1 MVENQSGEG
10 LCRNLTHKKIIDMNE
25 KVRIL
30 DEQLQGMKF
39 TGIVTLHYN
48 CGGIVGAKIVRE
60 QVISLGIEVII
71 PRST

>member
-1 MVENQSGEG
+1 
-10 LCRNLTHKKIIDMNE
+10 MNE